1 MRNITKLISVLGL
14 IFLTFGLCGCRQHID
29 INDYINQKSPLELK
43 IGNQLKQPDTIQV
56 NSNKYRKLIEWGKN
70 NTDGWQLTP
79 ASYIA
84 EIYVG
89 QGKFRLLY
97 TSGTEGVVIGFTDKD
112 GKPNQYC
119 KTTKKGELDF
129 LKEKDE

>member
-1 MRNITKLISVLGL
+1 MIISTR
-14 IFLTFGLCGCRQHID
+14 I
-29 INDYINQKSPLELK
+29 K

-84 EIYVG
+84 KIYVG

-112 GKPNQYC
+112 GKSNQYF